1 MAFKPRISFAEAGI
15 LIPKNSERRSKMIN
29 YIDNDEL
36 PIGFTMELALHSDIL
51 NKFAHMDK
59 ARQEQIV
66 NGARTVNS
74 RDEMRNYVESIAKM

>member
-1 MAFKPRISFAEAGI
+1 
-15 LIPKNSERRSKMIN
+15 MIN

-59 ARQEQIV
+59 ARQEQIG

>member
-1 MAFKPRISFAEAGI
+1 
-15 LIPKNSERRSKMIN
+15 MIN
-29 YIDNDEL
+29 HIDNEEL

-59 ARQEQIV
+59 ARQEQVV
-66 NGARTVNS
+66 NGARSVQS

>member
-1 MAFKPRISFAEAGI
+1 MAFTSRISFAEARI

>member
-1 MAFKPRISFAEAGI
+1 
-15 LIPKNSERRSKMIN
+15 MIN
-29 YIDNDEL
+29 YIDN
-36 PIGFTMELALHSDIL
+36 
-51 NKFAHMDK
+51 

>member
-1 MAFKPRISFAEAGI
+1 
-15 LIPKNSERRSKMIN
+15 MIN

-74 RDEMRNYVESIAKM
+74 RDEMRNYVESIAKDVYKRQAQLVEGPYAEG

>member
-1 MAFKPRISFAEAGI
+1 MAFKPRISFAEARI

-51 NKFAHMDK
+51 KK
-59 ARQEQIV
+59 
-66 NGARTVNS
+66 
-74 RDEMRNYVESIAKM
+74 

>member
-1 MAFKPRISFAEAGI
+1 MAFKPRISFAEARI
-15 LIPKNSERRSKMIN
+15 LIPKNSERRFKMIN
-29 YIDNDEL
+29 YIDN
-36 PIGFTMELALHSDIL
+36 
-51 NKFAHMDK
+51 

>member
-1 MAFKPRISFAEAGI
+1 
-15 LIPKNSERRSKMIN
+15 MIN

-51 NKFAHMDK
+51 NKFAHLDK
-59 ARQEQIV
+59 ALQEQIV

>member
-1 MAFKPRISFAEAGI
+1 MAFKPRISFAEARI
-15 LIPKNSERRSKMIN
+15 LIPKNSERRFKMIN

-36 PIGFTMELALHSDIL
+36 PIGFTMERALHSDIL

>member
-1 MAFKPRISFAEAGI
+1 MAFKPRISFAEARI
-15 LIPKNSERRSKMIN
+15 LIPKNSKRRSKMIN

-59 ARQEQIV
+59 TRQEQIV

>member
-1 MAFKPRISFAEAGI
+1 
-15 LIPKNSERRSKMIN
+15 MIN

-36 PIGFTMELALHSDIL
+36 PIGCTMELALHSDIL

-59 ARQEQIV
+59 ARQEHIV

>member
-1 MAFKPRISFAEAGI
+1 
-15 LIPKNSERRSKMIN
+15 MIN

-36 PIGFTMELALHSDIL
+36 PIGFTKELALHSDIL

>member
-1 MAFKPRISFAEAGI
+1 
-15 LIPKNSERRSKMIN
+15 MIN

-66 NGARTVNS
+66 NGARMVNS

>member
-1 MAFKPRISFAEAGI
+1 
-15 LIPKNSERRSKMIN
+15 MIN
-29 YIDNDEL
+29 HIDNEEL

-59 ARQEQIV
+59 SRQEQVV
-66 NGARTVNS
+66 NGARNVQS

>member
-1 MAFKPRISFAEAGI
+1 MAFASRISFAAAHI
-15 LIPKNSERRSKMIN
+15 LIPKNSERRSNMIN

>member
-1 MAFKPRISFAEAGI
+1 
-15 LIPKNSERRSKMIN
+15 MIN

-51 NKFAHMDK
+51 NKFAHLDK

-66 NGARTVNS
+66 NGARMVNS